1 MKTDDWTA
9 IASAVGVLDQPAS
22 LAQRHR
28 IPLKHVSPSA
38 AHVRA
43 TGEEDGEPTWKTVA
57 GGVMIVATLWAMSIL
72 VWMLGGAA

>member
-9 IASAVGVLDQPAS
+9 VASAVGVLDQPTP
-22 LAQRHR
+22 LTQRHR
-28 IPLKHVSPSA
+28 IPLGHVSPSA

-43 TGEEDGEPTWKTVA
+43 TGEEAGEPTWKTVV

-72 VWMLGGAA
+72 VWVLGGTA